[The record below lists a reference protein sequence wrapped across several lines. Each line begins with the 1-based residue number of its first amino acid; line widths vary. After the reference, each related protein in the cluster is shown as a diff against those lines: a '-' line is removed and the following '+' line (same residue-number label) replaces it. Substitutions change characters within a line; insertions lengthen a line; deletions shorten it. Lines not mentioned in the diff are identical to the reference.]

1 MKEINV
7 EEATSGAPTASKY
20 GRYGFKDKAKPSPAP
35 HPKFKGTWDGLK
47 VFIFDC
53 TDGKQYDM
61 YNVAMKEMAEC
72 IGREYTYGGDIRWG
86 VERELM
92 FTVYMPGEPATDANA
107 TANHIWER
115 RIDEYIGMT
124 S

>member
-1 MKEINV
+1 
-7 EEATSGAPTASKY
+7 
-20 GRYGFKDKAKPSPAP
+20 
-35 HPKFKGTWDGLK
+35 
-47 VFIFDC
+47 
-53 TDGKQYDM
+53 M